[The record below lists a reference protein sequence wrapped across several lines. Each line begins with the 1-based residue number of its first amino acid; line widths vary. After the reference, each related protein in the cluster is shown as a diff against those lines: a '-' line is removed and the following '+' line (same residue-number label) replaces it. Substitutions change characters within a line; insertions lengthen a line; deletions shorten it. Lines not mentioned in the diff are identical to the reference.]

1 MDKLSKND
9 ILPVIRAAIAEDFGD
24 GDHTTLST
32 IPPEATGK
40 ARLIAKESGVIAGVE
55 VAEAVFTE
63 VNPKLS
69 FRAFLSD
76 GEKVEKGTEI
86 FEVSGPS
93 GSILSAERL
102 ALNFM
107 QRMSGVATA
116 TAKMVQAIEGTNA
129 VILDTRKTTP
139 NLRLFEK
146 YAVKAG
152 GGVNHRFGLF
162 DLIMIK
168 DNHIDFAGGLKPAVE
183 ACKKYLRKHN
193 RELRIEVEV
202 RTFEELEEVLDVGG
216 VDRVMLDNFTPE
228 DTRKAVEII
237 DGKYE
242 TEASGSIT
250 MESVRAYAETG
261 VDSISIGALTHRIR
275 SLDLSLKAV
284 Q

>member
-9 ILPVIRAAIAEDFGD
+9 MLPVIKAAIAEDFGD

-32 IPPEATGK
+32 IPRGAKGK
-40 ARLIAKESGVIAGVE
+40 ARLIAKEPGVVAGID
-55 VAEAVFTE
+55 VAGAVFTE
-63 VNPKLS
+63 VDPELVFK
-69 FRAFLSD
+69 AFLSD
-76 GEKVEKGTEI
+76 GDSVGKGAEI

-107 QRMSGVATA
+107 QRMSGIATA
-116 TAKMVQAIEGTNA
+116 TAQMVKEIEGTKA

-183 ACKKYLRKHN
+183 ACQQYLRKHHKD
-193 RELRIEVEV
+193 LRIEVEV
-202 RTFEELEEVLDVGG
+202 RSFEELKEVMEVGG
-216 VDRVMLDNFTPE
+216 VDRVMLDNFSSG

-242 TEASGSIT
+242 TEASGGIT
-250 MESVRAYAETG
+250 LETVRAYAETG
-261 VDSISIGALTHRIR
+261 VDSISVGALTHHIR

-284 Q
+284 

>member
-40 ARLIAKESGVIAGVE
+40 ARLIAKEPGVIAGID
-55 VAEAVFTE
+55 VAEAVFNE
-63 VNPKLS
+63 VNPELK
-69 FRAFLSD
+69 FQAFMAD

-116 TAKMVQAIEGTNA
+116 TARMVKEIEGTKA

-183 ACKKYLRKHN
+183 ACQQYLRKHKKD
-193 RELRIEVEV
+193 LRIEVEV
-202 RTFEELEEVLDVGG
+202 RTFEELAEVMDVGG

-242 TEASGSIT
+242 TEASGGIT
-250 MESVRAYAETG
+250 METVRAYAETG
-261 VDSISIGALTHRIR
+261 VDSISVGALTHRIR

-284 Q
+284 

>member
-1 MDKLSKND
+1 MDKLSKRD
-9 ILPVIRAAIAEDFGD
+9 IMPVIQAAITEDFGD

-32 IPPEATGK
+32 IPPEAKGK
-40 ARLIAKESGVIAGVE
+40 ARLIAKEPGVIAGID

-63 VNPKLS
+63 VDPELVFK
-69 FRAFLSD
+69 AFLSD
-76 GEKVEKGTEI
+76 GDSVERGAEI

-107 QRMSGVATA
+107 QRMSGIATA
-116 TAKMVQAIEGTNA
+116 TAQMVKEIKGTKA

-168 DNHIDFAGGLKPAVE
+168 DNHIDFAGGLKSAVE
-183 ACKKYLRKHN
+183 ACHQYLRKHN
-193 RELRIEVEV
+193 KDLRIEVEV
-202 RTFEELEEVLDVGG
+202 RTFEELAEVMEVGG
-216 VDRVMLDNFTPE
+216 VHRVMLDNFTPE

-237 DGKYE
+237 NGKYE
-242 TEASGSIT
+242 TEASGGIT
-250 MESVRAYAETG
+250 METVRAYAETG
-261 VDSISIGALTHRIR
+261 VDSISVGALTHRIR

-284 Q
+284 